1 MLAIIHHDS
10 LPDAAGAAGAAGGA
24 GRGASNATLPWVD
37 MPIDL
42 TLWGLGG
49 PPKPGESFYR
59 NEVNFDSDSDS
70 EE

>member
-1 MLAIIHHDS
+1 
-10 LPDAAGAAGAAGGA
+10 
-24 GRGASNATLPWVD
+24 

-42 TLWGLGG
+42 TPWGLGG